1 VHTNIEAHTFDVLVN
16 ISYATLKLLMIVFV
30 CIDQIIVVW

>member
-1 VHTNIEAHTFDVLVN
+1 
-16 ISYATLKLLMIVFV
+16 MIVFV